1 MYKNGHDYTIKS
13 VSKERFNV
21 TEVDATG
28 WEY

>member
-1 MYKNGHDYTIKS
+1 MYKNGHDFTVKS
-13 VSKERFNV
+13 VSKDRLNV